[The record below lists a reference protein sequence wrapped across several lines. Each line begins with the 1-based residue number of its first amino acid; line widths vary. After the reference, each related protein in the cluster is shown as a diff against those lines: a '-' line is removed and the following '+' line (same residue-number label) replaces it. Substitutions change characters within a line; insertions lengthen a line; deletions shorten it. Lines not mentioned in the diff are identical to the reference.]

1 MVAGAGAVVAH
12 QMMARSHVLAPL
24 IRPFLEGVREEVVK
38 EEEGLKEEGLKEVEL
53 KEEGLKGEG
62 LKEVGLKEVGVD
74 VRIPKTLYAF
84 L

>member
-12 QMMARSHVLAPL
+12 QIMARSHVLAPL

-38 EEEGLKEEGLKEVEL
+38 EEEGLKEEE
-53 KEEGLKGEG
+53 LKGE
-62 LKEVGLKEVGVD
+62 GLKEVGVD

>member
-38 EEEGLKEEGLKEVEL
+38 EEEGLKEEELKEVGLKEVGL
-53 KEEGLKGEG
+53 KEEGLKE
-62 LKEVGLKEVGVD
+62 EGLKEVGVD

>member
-12 QMMARSHVLAPL
+12 QIMARSHVLAPL

-38 EEEGLKEEGLKEVEL
+38 EEEGLKEEELKEVGLKE
-53 KEEGLKGEG
+53 EELKGEG
-62 LKEVGLKEVGVD
+62 LKEGGVD